1 MKLDIRIIKN
11 SEVKIHEQLVEQIIF
26 LIATGRLKPG
36 ESLPSVRALGRSH
49 RIHHNAVSQA
59 YQDLVDRDWLIR
71 RRGSYMVV
79 RSPGEREFPPRVEDL
94 DDLINETIRAAQEKG
109 YTLQQLRQRVQERLL
124 ALPPNHLLV
133 VSQDPGL
140 RHLIREELKEKLTF
154 PAEACSTEELSLR
167 PDLMMGALVVVTPG
181 AITQIA
187 PLVPKDRPPVSI
199 TLSPLDEHVKMI
211 HQLKRPSTIAVVSI
225 SQVVLQTARGVLAPI
240 LGDRHTLRVYLLP
253 VDDTSGLAVNDL
265 VLCDVICYRQVSARK
280 SVLYRLVSPAC
291 LEESAAAV
299 NP

>member
-49 RIHHNAVSQA
+49 RIHHNTVSQA

-71 RRGSYMVV
+71 RRGSRMVV

-109 YTLQQLRQRVQERLL
+109 YTLQQLRQRVQERLM

-133 VSQDPGL
+133 VSQDPGQ

-253 VDDTSGLAVNDL
+253 VDDTSGLAVTDL

-291 LEESAAAV
+291 LEELAAAV